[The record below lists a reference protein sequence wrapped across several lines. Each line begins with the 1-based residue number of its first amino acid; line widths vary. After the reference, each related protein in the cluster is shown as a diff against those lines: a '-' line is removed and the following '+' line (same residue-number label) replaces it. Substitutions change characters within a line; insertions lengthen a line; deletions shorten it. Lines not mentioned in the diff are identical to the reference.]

1 VGKFGIVVVGII
13 FIFLS
18 GCKTSKEFYT
28 KKGTL
33 KNITDYK
40 LIKSTSDNYINYNTL
55 FYRRFKAQYE
65 DENNSLS
72 FTGNLFIQNDSSIIV
87 SVLKGIEWFRVRLTN
102 NSVEILDKKKK
113 TYTKGDYKI
122 LWDKFLVELD
132 YHTLQCIL
140 TNELFVYPIND
151 DQKLIKRYKH
161 DVGDDAYQLQ
171 SLKKGRFDRKYKK
184 EKTTNV
190 IFHQFSIMPDVFK
203 ISGINIK
210 DFNLN
215 SELKIQYDNFV
226 EIDSVT
232 LPNVMYPTNLQI
244 DGVRGNK
251 KFQISLKFEHIDI
264 DGDNSLGFKFSDKYK
279 KVDFNDEN

>member
-1 VGKFGIVVVGII
+1 MGKFGIVVVGII